1 MNAITIDRIEP
12 QAGVRGG
19 QIKVYC
25 SGLEPSMLAACRLV
39 FGAQETRLALA
50 MTRLLLAAVPEGA
63 RGDTLH
69 IVQQEQAS
77 HRVAFPTAVLLAENL
92 HPVTNPVVDRQG
104 NIYTTVSGTQ
114 GQRVPIA
121 IYKVNVLGE
130 VEPFAS
136 GITNATGLALGPEG
150 DLYVSSRHD
159 GVIYRINERGVVTPF
174 AQQFGTATG
183 LAFDAR
189 GRLYVGDRQG
199 TIHQVSAGGVGQ
211 VFARLEASV
220 AGYHLAF
227 GDDAHLYVSYPTAS
241 GMDSIHRIAPDGQV
255 QTFVSGLGRAQGLA
269 FDVERNLYVVGY
281 FQGEGGIVKITPAG
295 DITQVIAG
303 INLVGLAFGPDRTL
317 IIADQSGLYKLNF
330 GVEGRP
336 LS

>member
-1 MNAITIDRIEP
+1 LMNAITIDRIEP

-19 QIKVYC
+19 QVKVYC
-25 SGLEPSMLAACRLV
+25 SGLEPSLLAACRMV
-39 FGAQETRLALA
+39 FGTQETRLALA

-63 RGDTLH
+63 GGDTLH
-69 IVQQEQAS
+69 IVQHEQAS

-121 IYKVNVLGE
+121 IYKVNVLGD

-183 LAFDAR
+183 LAFIR
-189 GRLYVGDRQG
+189 WRPPGD
-199 TIHQVSAGGVGQ
+199 HS
-211 VFARLEASV
+211 
-220 AGYHLAF
+220 
-227 GDDAHLYVSYPTAS
+227 S
-241 GMDSIHRIAPDGQV
+241 G
-255 QTFVSGLGRAQGLA
+255 VSGWGRANTCPTGSECSGVPSGVWGRRASLRQLS
-269 FDVERNLYVVGY
+269 
-281 FQGEGGIVKITPAG
+281 
-295 DITQVIAG
+295 
-303 INLVGLAFGPDRTL
+303 DRL
-317 IIADQSGLYKLNF
+317 GN
-330 GVEGRP
+330 G
-336 LS
+336 

>member
-1 MNAITIDRIEP
+1 MNAITIHHVEP

-19 QIKVYC
+19 QVKVHC
-25 SGLEPSMLAACRLV
+25 SGLETSMLTACRLV
-39 FGAQETRLALA
+39 FGTQEARLALA
-50 MTRLLLAAVPEGA
+50 MPHLLLAAIPEGA
-63 RGDTLH
+63 GGETLH
-69 IVQQEQAS
+69 LVHQEQTS
-77 HRVAFPTAVLLAENL
+77 PRVPFHTAALLAENL
-92 HPVTNPVVDRQG
+92 HPVANPVVDRHG
-104 NIYTTVSGTQ
+104 NIYTTVSGAQ

-121 IYKVNVLGE
+121 IYKVNLRGE
-130 VEPFAS
+130 VEPFAA
-136 GITNATGLALGPEG
+136 GITNATGVALGPEG
-150 DLYVSSRHD
+150 HLYVSSRHD
-159 GVIYRINERGVVTPF
+159 GVVYRINERGVVTPF

-199 TIHQVSAGGVGQ
+199 TISRVSAGGGSE
-211 VFARLEASV
+211 VFARLGASV

-241 GMDSIHRIAPDGQV
+241 GTDGIYRIAPDGQV

-281 FQGEGGIVKITPAG
+281 FQGAGGIVKITPTG

-303 INLVGLAFGPDRTL
+303 INLVGLAFGPERIL
-317 IIADQSGLYKLNF
+317 ILADHSGLYTLNF
-330 GVEGRP
+330 GVDGRP